1 MNNGRHQV
9 TWLQK
14 FGRSIAVQHHFLQ
27 ANRHYHNKVNSK
39 LTNGGDVNAVA
50 RRDRRAAGHRRSHVA
65 RRGRRGVAGHRRVAT
80 RSLAA
85 AAALLLATSGVAG
98 SRLIMPTTD
107 HQLTKN
113 SKTTITSCTPKKT
126 RLEWLSLIRN
136 YLKQISATFVTTL
149 DISNICAMTNPE
161 QIHSSGMQVKWKQP

>member
-85 AAALLLATSGVAG
+85 AAALLLATSSVAG
-98 SRLIMPTTD
+98 NRLVMPTTD
-107 HQLTKN
+107 HHLTKN
-113 SKTTITSCTPKKT
+113 SKTTIPSCTPKT
-126 RLEWLSLIRN
+126 RLEWLNLIRN
-136 YLKQISATFVTTL
+136 CHKQISAAFVTTL
-149 DISNICAMTNPE
+149 DISNECARTNPE
-161 QIHSSGMQVKWKQP
+161 QIHSSVMQVKWKQL